1 VLLAAL
7 DLKCGLAD
15 LGIQEEDIPWMASNC
30 MRVSAASVANNP
42 VTFTE
47 EEIAKLYRRA
57 M

>member
-1 VLLAAL
+1 
-7 DLKCGLAD
+7 
-15 LGIQEEDIPWMASNC
+15 LGIEEEDIPWMASNC